1 MAIGAGAAILA
12 AGALNTA
19 GSLLTNYNNLKY
31 QKSVNDTQIHLSDTA
46 HQREVRDLLAAGL
59 NPVLSASGSGASVP
73 QLGTPSLENPA
84 RGISDSIN
92 SSARLQ
98 ALDIPLKESQTLVNS
113 AQAHNLM
120 AQGKLY
126 DAQAEAINSAQ
137 DVVRGL
143 SGYATEFGDWL
154 GRKWNDVFGDKTP
167 EQLGWSQRTINWF
180 LGASQEQQEQF
191 LNHMKKIGRNSY

>member
-1 MAIGAGAAILA
+1 MAIGAGTAILA

-19 GSLLTNYNNLKY
+19 GSIYNNLQNIKY
-31 QKSVNDTQIHLSDTA
+31 QQEVNDTQINLSNTA

-73 QLGTPSLENPA
+73 QLGTPTLENPV
-84 RGISDSIN
+84 RGISDSIQ
-92 SSARLQ
+92 SAARLQ
-98 ALDIPLKESQTLVNS
+98 ALDVPLKESQTLVNS

-137 DVVRGL
+137 DMTRGL
-143 SGYATEFGDWL
+143 TGYSTAFGDWL
-154 GRKWNDVFGDKTP
+154 GRKWTEVFGEKTP
-167 EQLGWSQRTINWF
+167 EQIGWSPRTIDWF
-180 LGASQEQQEQF
+180 MRASEEQQEQF
-191 LNHMKKIGRNSY
+191 LNHMKKLRKD

>member
-1 MAIGAGAAILA
+1 MAIGAGTALLA

-31 QKSVNDTQIHLSDTA
+31 QQQVNDTQIHLSDTA

-73 QLGTPSLENPA
+73 QLGTPTLENPV
-84 RGISDSIN
+84 RGISDSIQ
-92 SSARLQ
+92 SAARLQ
-98 ALDIPLKESQTLVNS
+98 ALDVPLKESQTLVNS

-137 DVVRGL
+137 DMTRGL
-143 SGYATEFGDWL
+143 TGYATQFGDWL
-154 GRKWNDVFGDKTP
+154 GRKWAEVFGDKTP
-167 EQLGWSQRTINWF
+167 EQIGWSQRTIDWF
-180 LGASQEQQEQF
+180 LGASDKQQEQF
-191 LNHMKKIGRNSY
+191 LNHMKKLRKD